1 MRRRVAVDG
10 ARAVAR
16 RLLTVLEPPNCTLAQ
31 LRKRSSKL
39 QPDHRMCDDI
49 SAGHRQSRWLRC
61 ASLDILLL
69 RHRYRQSRWLYR
81 ASQDIL
87 LLRHIVTKRK
97 M

>member
-39 QPDHRMCDDI
+39 EPDHRMCDDI
-49 SAGHRQSRWLRC
+49 SAGHGQSRWLH
-61 ASLDILLL
+61 L
-69 RHRYRQSRWLYR
+69 RISFCSDAKADMDTDQ
-81 ASQDIL
+81 
-87 LLRHIVTKRK
+87 
-97 M
+97 